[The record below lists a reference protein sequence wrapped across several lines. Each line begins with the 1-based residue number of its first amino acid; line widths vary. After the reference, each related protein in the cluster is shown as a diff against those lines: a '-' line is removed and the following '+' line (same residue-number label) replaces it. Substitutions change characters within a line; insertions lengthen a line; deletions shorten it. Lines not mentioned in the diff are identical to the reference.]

1 MGVAARIVVKIIGK
15 TPVTTAGGSGTALA
29 WTSRT
34 PACAARVADL
44 LRDPGGTR
52 RVIVLVLAQIPLA
65 ETADVAVTGVEKR
78 KNQDRS
84 AGSASP
90 SRLPAPE
97 QPPAPSLPGPQHIVL
112 PTVHRPAPSEP
123 ASEKP
128 STLLSEISFRPNQR
142 EGVNR
147 KCYASL
153 DTKSLMKLPT
163 IPFDTADGNS
173 QMNLVN
179 FTSFRIPG
187 WHKPL
192 MRHVLNSVSH
202 HYLAQVTRTK
212 QMLRDAFARAEADER
227 SGKPERQVLE
237 RILRALCLGLNP
249 SSPNQ
254 ALQQPQTFEVPEKIS
269 FADFLS
275 ELRIAVI
282 NVKSLALVPPNDS
295 TVQVVVKA
303 SIDDQ
308 FATLAA
314 SILAGRTR
322 SAIPSSIIEDLLDS
336 LGDLTLTRTPAI
348 VATRFSKDSRGR
360 D

>member
-1 MGVAARIVVKIIGK
+1 MPASPNWDDDTHFCSRQPEALNECINAHQSRCRIYQRNVNQKNTYWRTWRAWLKIYYTDRGKRLRRTRNKSGKRTNSKQVDLSLVAPRPQVRN
-15 TPVTTAGGSGTALA
+15 PPP
-29 WTSRT
+29 T
-34 PACAARVADL
+34 PAVSK
-44 LRDPGGTR
+44 
-52 RVIVLVLAQIPLA
+52 I
-65 ETADVAVTGVEKR
+65 
-78 KNQDRS
+78 
-84 AGSASP
+84 
-90 SRLPAPE
+90 
-97 QPPAPSLPGPQHIVL
+97 
-112 PTVHRPAPSEP
+112 
-123 ASEKP
+123 
-128 STLLSEISFRPNQR
+128 LSRPNQR
-142 EGVNR
+142 KGVNC

-153 DTKSLMKLPT
+153 DTKGLMKVPT
-163 IPFDTADGNS
+163 IPFDTADGNF
-173 QMNLVN
+173 QINLVN
-179 FTSFRIPG
+179 STAFWIPG

-212 QMLRDAFARAEADER
+212 QMVRDSFARAEADER

-237 RILRALCLGLNP
+237 GILRALCLGLNP

-254 ALQQPQTFEVPEKIS
+254 ALQQLQTFEVPEKIS
-269 FADFLS
+269 FANFLS

-314 SILAGRTR
+314 SVLAGRTR
-322 SAIPSSIIEDLLDS
+322 SAIPSSIIEGLLDS

-348 VATRFSKDSRGR
+348 VATRFSKDIRGR